1 MPFPDPRPLNPG
13 PRTLTPEPWVI
24 GISTEIGR
32 GHPHYLDCVWQI
44 LEQRLP
50 PERRRYVTVFEVS
63 RGLSLLGWKS
73 LRAFFRWSSQREG
86 RIRWYNSL
94 RSGQKQGSS
103 RLEACGLSVLGRDL
117 RRELA
122 GFKGI
127 CLVEHQ
133 LVARM
138 LSDVCRTW
146 FVHAD
151 LASPPE
157 CALPGPE
164 KTFVPLEQNERD
176 FTRNGCPATQLV
188 RTGLMIEP
196 GLVSGAHDAFQRRLE
211 RLASDRP
218 LTIAFFTSGAYP
230 EPHVRKLLIA
240 LASVLNSDMAAIVFC
255 GASRKFLD
263 RVTRFAR
270 TLGIEPRVD
279 GSSQSNLENPGLSRK
294 LGTAPFSASEKRGCP
309 RSFRSGAVPG
319 VSAVRTSHSAVR
331 SSQLTLVSRPTR
343 REDTAAAV
351 RSLPGIDAF
360 VAPSHERTNW
370 ALGLGLPM
378 FVLFPMIGTHAEAN
392 YRLAFDNGVAY
403 PLQSDDDARNLG
415 SSLRRL
421 RTSGALAN
429 MARLGFGR
437 FEINGAE
444 RIAEMVL
451 SDNRATQ

>member
-1 MPFPDPRPLNPG
+1 MPFPDPRALP
-13 PRTLTPEPWVI
+13 PEPWVI

-50 PERRRYVTVFEVS
+50 KERRRYTTVFDAS
-63 RGLSLLGWKS
+63 RGLNRLGWRT

-94 RSGQKQGSS
+94 RSSQKHGGL
-103 RLEACGLSVLGRDL
+103 RLEACGLSLLGRDL
-117 RRELA
+117 RRELT

-176 FTRNGCPATQLV
+176 FTGHGCPPTQLV

-196 GLVSGAHDAFQRRLE
+196 DLVLGASDAFHHRLE

-218 LTIAFFTSGAYP
+218 LTVAFFTSGAYP
-230 EPHVRKLLIA
+230 EPHVHKLLLA
-240 LASVLNSDMAAIVFC
+240 LESVLNSDMAAIVFC
-255 GASRKFLD
+255 GASREFLR
-263 RVTRFAR
+263 RVARFAH
-270 TLGIEPRVD
+270 TLGIEPAIDD
-279 GSSQSNLENPGLSRK
+279 GGIPQSEFRNPQ
-294 LGTAPFSASEKRGCP
+294 LG
-309 RSFRSGAVPG
+309 
-319 VSAVRTSHSAVR
+319 
-331 SSQLTLVSRPTR
+331 LVSRPTR

-351 RSLPGIDAF
+351 RVISAVDVF

-403 PLQSDDDARNLG
+403 PLQSDDDARSLG
-415 SSLRRL
+415 SNLQKLRA
-421 RTSGALAN
+421 SGALVN

-444 RIAEMVL
+444 RIAEAVI
-451 SDNRATQ
+451 SGIGTAVNADERRSGI

>member
-1 MPFPDPRPLNPG
+1 VKNSGLPALDSLNP
-13 PRTLTPEPWVI
+13 RFLEPYVV

-50 PERRRYVTVFEVS
+50 PERRRYVTVFEAS
-63 RGLSLLGWKS
+63 RGLSRLGWQS
-73 LRAFFRWSSQREG
+73 LRTFFHWSSQHEG

-94 RSGQKQGSS
+94 RASQKQGGS
-103 RLEACGLSVLGRDL
+103 RLAAWGMSLLGRDL

-138 LSDVCRTW
+138 VSDVCRTW

-164 KTFVPLEQNERD
+164 RTFVPLEQNELD
-176 FTRNGCPATQLV
+176 FTRHGCPATQLV

-196 GLVSGAHDAFQRRLE
+196 GLVPGAHDAFHHRLE

-218 LTIAFFTSGAYP
+218 LTVAFFTSGAYP
-230 EPHVRKLLIA
+230 EPHVRRMLIA
-240 LASVLNSDMAAIVFC
+240 LKSVLNSGMAAIVFC
-255 GASRKFLD
+255 GTSRKFLD
-263 RVTRFAR
+263 RVARFAR
-270 TLGIEPRVD
+270 SLGIEPCIDD
-279 GSSQSNLENPGLSRK
+279 GSVSQS
-294 LGTAPFSASEKRGCP
+294 AC
-309 RSFRSGAVPG
+309 
-319 VSAVRTSHSAVR
+319 R
-331 SSQLTLVSRPTR
+331 SSQLTLVSRSTR
-343 REDTAAAV
+343 RDDTTAAVGLIPEADV
-351 RSLPGIDAF
+351 F

-403 PLQSDDDARNLG
+403 PLQFDDDAHNLG
-415 SSLRRL
+415 PTLQKLRA
-421 RTSGALAN
+421 TGALAN

-437 FEINGAE
+437 FDINGAE
-444 RIAEMVL
+444 RIADEIV
-451 SDNRATQ
+451 RAAPACRPSAPGNPARTP

>member
-1 MPFPDPRPLNPG
+1 M
-13 PRTLTPEPWVI
+13 RT
-24 GISTEIGR
+24 
-32 GHPHYLDCVWQI
+32 
-44 LEQRLP
+44 
-50 PERRRYVTVFEVS
+50 
-63 RGLSLLGWKS
+63 
-73 LRAFFRWSSQREG
+73 FFRWSSQREG

-94 RSGQKQGSS
+94 RGGQKQGGL
-103 RLEACGLSVLGRDL
+103 RLEACGLSLLGRDL

-164 KTFVPLEQNERD
+164 KTFVPLEQNEQD

-196 GLVSGAHDAFQRRLE
+196 GLVPGAHDAFHRRLE

-218 LTIAFFTSGAYP
+218 LTVAFFTSGAYP
-230 EPHVRKLLIA
+230 EPHVRKLLLA
-240 LASVLNSDMAAIVFC
+240 LKSVLNSDMAATVFC
-255 GASRKFLD
+255 GTGRKFLY

-270 TLGIEPRVD
+270 GLGIEPAIDD
-279 GSSQSNLENPGLSRK
+279 GHIPQSEFRNP
-294 LGTAPFSASEKRGCP
+294 
-309 RSFRSGAVPG
+309 
-319 VSAVRTSHSAVR
+319 
-331 SSQLTLVSRPTR
+331 QLALVSRPTR

-351 RSLPGIDAF
+351 DLIPEADAF

-415 SSLRRL
+415 ATLQKLRA
-421 RTSGALAN
+421 SGALAK
-429 MARLGFGR
+429 MASNGFGR
-437 FEINGAE
+437 FDINGAE
-444 RIAEMVL
+444 RIAQAVL
-451 SDNRATQ
+451 AGIGAADERRSEI

>member
-1 MPFPDPRPLNPG
+1 MSGPDLG
-13 PRTLTPEPWVI
+13 TLTPEPWVI
-24 GISTEIGR
+24 GISSEIGR

-50 PERRRYVTVFEVS
+50 PERRRYVTVFEAS
-63 RGLSLLGWKS
+63 QGLSRLGWKS
-73 LRAFFRWSSQREG
+73 LRAFFRWSSQREA

-94 RSGQKQGSS
+94 RGSQKQGGL
-103 RLEACGLSVLGRDL
+103 RLEACGLSLLGRDL
-117 RRELA
+117 RRELT

-164 KTFVPLEQNERD
+164 RTFVPLEQNEQD
-176 FTRNGCPATQLV
+176 FTRHGCPATQLV

-196 GLVSGAHDAFQRRLE
+196 GLVPGAHGTFHRRLE

-218 LTIAFFTSGAYP
+218 LSVAFFTSGAYP
-230 EPHVRKLLIA
+230 EPHVRKLLLA
-240 LASVLNSDMAAIVFC
+240 LKSVLNSDMAAIVFC
-255 GASRKFLD
+255 GTSRKFLS
-263 RVTRFAR
+263 RVTRFAH
-270 TLGIEPRVD
+270 TLGIEPLID
-279 GSSQSNLENPGLSRK
+279 EDSTSQ
-294 LGTAPFSASEKRGCP
+294 
-309 RSFRSGAVPG
+309 
-319 VSAVRTSHSAVR
+319 SAVR
-331 SSQLTLVSRPTR
+331 SPQSAVSSSQSAVRSPQLTLVSRSTR

-351 RSLPGIDAF
+351 RIIPEIDAF

-378 FVLFPMIGTHAEAN
+378 FVLFPMIGSHADAN
-392 YRLAFDNGVAY
+392 YGLAFDNGVAY
-403 PLQSDDDARNLG
+403 PIRTSDDARNLG
-415 SSLRRL
+415 VCLRKL
-421 RTSGALAN
+421 RDSGALAN

-444 RIAEMVL
+444 RIAEAVI
-451 SDNRATQ
+451 SGIGTADERGSGIG